1 MTYRRPA
8 RVAFVVVPPAGQSDE
23 PTVYLMHLPD
33 GDPHRLAGTAAL
45 IWVLAS
51 EGDADVPA
59 ALSELVGES
68 REEIAAHVDHYLAE
82 LVEQGWLEGVHD

>member
-23 PTVYLMHLPD
+23 PAVYLMHLPD
-33 GDPHRLAGTAAL
+33 GDPHRLTGTAAL
-45 IWVLAS
+45 IWVIAT
-51 EGDADVPA
+51 EGDPDIPT
-59 ALSELVGES
+59 ALAGLVGEP
-68 REEIAAHVDHYLAE
+68 REEIASHVDRYLAE